1 MSALPDHRR
10 HGEFGS
16 HYSLPAESG
25 YRGGSL
31 ERGDSRKAQ
40 PTRGGFHNSSPAHDH
55 SSKHG
60 TTASTTHKG
69 KMVKANVA
77 ESISS
82 NSSDSDD

>member
-10 HGEFGS
+10 QGEFGS

-31 ERGDSRKAQ
+31 GRDDSRKAQ
-40 PTRGGFHNSSPAHDH
+40 PTRGGFHNSSPAHEH

-60 TTASTTHKG
+60 TTASGTSKSKTAKS
-69 KMVKANVA
+69 NV
-77 ESISS
+77 ESISL